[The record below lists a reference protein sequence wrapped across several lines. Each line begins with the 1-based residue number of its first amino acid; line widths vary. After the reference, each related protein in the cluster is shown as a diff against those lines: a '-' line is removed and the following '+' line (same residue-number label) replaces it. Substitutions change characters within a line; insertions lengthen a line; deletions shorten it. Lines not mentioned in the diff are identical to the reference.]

1 MLRKKCAIAL
11 SMVLMFSSLSYSPA
25 YAETRGTESIVN
37 QEVFT
42 TSTENADFQDSELLS
57 VGNDDLE
64 GNVLEGAE
72 ESSFENQGGQE
83 TEGRYDVYENKS
95 PTLDED
101 YEETVFDKTVS
112 IDGISINVYADRGV
126 FPKTAGLS
134 VKKVLKKADKE
145 KVEVAID
152 EKLKE
157 EEAGLDESIVF
168 DIKILDKDGQELQ
181 PDTSKG
187 EVKVNFES
195 LDLSALD
202 ENKELAVYHLEDADS
217 EAKKIEDIKLDAK
230 EASLEVS
237 AEHFSLYVIS
247 FINKNSRV
255 TKTIGLEVGNSA
267 KLIDMLDYMSYGV
280 RDAVSLNED
289 IVKVERNSNGDLLLT
304 ALKEGEAK
312 IRVRD
317 GVGSIYTYDIIIQA
331 AKIEGRIGRNV
342 GYAISGSGNNMTLTI
357 NGQGYSDF
365 FVTPPWS
372 TYKDNISR
380 VVIGE
385 GVEGIEAINA
395 FAYMENLQTV
405 LLPSSL
411 KSIGDSAFYNSNKL
425 GDVTIPSSVVVIGSQ
440 AFVKEQYTGRTNT
453 ITNRSNVKLYKEGE
467 VETGYEHYNDSYT
480 NVVQGNIVVH
490 KMDIKDFQIVDFNLG
505 NLKLVPSVNNLEYME
520 LQATYKKHETD
531 LTDTSPTYYLYRTI
545 IPNETVTEETFKS
558 STGNFNPDY
567 KIQVNRRSTDY
578 EYQEE
583 DGGYYIEKEIVYDN
597 SNGIGYWTGGTT
609 YYCYILGVIGD
620 ELNPKLSQIFRKEIT
635 VETSYPVVH
644 NEDNITWQLSADDT
658 YGNVNSATEYTLNI
672 SGTGAM
678 KDYNFRSNESPWNK
692 LIKAREGYNTYGR
705 GLMEKPV
712 NLTIGEGITKI
723 GAYSFKNMH
732 IKGDLVIPSTVT
744 EIADGAFHGTT
755 IEGNIVLPNGL
766 KKIGN
771 AAFSDMKYTGNM
783 NLPEGLEVIG
793 GEAFAGSSN
802 NGITDSIGNITIP
815 STVREIGL
823 RAFYKYSMGINGK
836 NTIVNNSNIK
846 LSERYANA
854 LYTNFQLDDSG
865 EEEIPKSNTTN
876 NGGSSGSGSSG
887 SGGGSGSGSSGSGGG
902 SGSGGSGSGGG
913 SGGGSGLGG
922 SGSGGGSSS
931 GGGGGSRGGGSGSGG
946 GGSRGGGSGS
956 GGGGGSRGGGSGSGG
971 GSATKGT
978 GNNKQ
983 NQQAPNTSTSFTW
996 VQDSRGW
1003 WLKNSDNSYPKST
1016 WKQVGSVWYY
1026 FDSDGYM
1033 TTGWI
1038 DIGGNW
1044 YFMEAQNA
1052 AALGS
1057 MRTGWIVWNGKWY
1070 YLSDS
1075 GVMLTNTKV
1084 GNYLLGAD
1092 GTWDGVSR

>member
-11 SMVLMFSSLSYSPA
+11 SIVLMFSSLSYSPA
-25 YAETRGTESIVN
+25 YAETSESESIVN

-42 TSTENADFQDSELLS
+42 TSTENTGEDKDFPDSELLS
-57 VGNDDLE
+57 VDKDDLE

-83 TEGRYDVYENKS
+83 TESRYDVYENKS
-95 PTLDED
+95 PTLNED
-101 YEETVFDKTVS
+101 YEEAVFDKTVS
-112 IDGISINVYADRGV
+112 IDGISVSVYADRGV
-126 FPKTAGLS
+126 FPKAAGLS

-157 EEAGLDESIVF
+157 EEADLDESIVF

-202 ENKELAVYHLEDADS
+202 ENKELAVYHLEDAGS

-230 EASLEVS
+230 EASLEVA

-247 FINKNSRV
+247 FINKNSKV
-255 TKTIGLEVGNSA
+255 TKTIALEVGNSA
-267 KLIDMLDYMSYGV
+267 KLIDMLDYMLYGV

-289 IVKVERNSNGDLLLT
+289 IVKVERNRNGDLLLT

-331 AKIEGRIGRNV
+331 AKIEGRIGKNV
-342 GYAISGSGNNMTLTI
+342 GYTISGSGNNMTLTI

-365 FVTPPWS
+365 FVSPPWS

-411 KSIGDSAFYNSNKL
+411 KSIGDSAFYHSNKL

-453 ITNRSNVKLYKEGE
+453 ITNRSNVKLYKESE
-467 VETGYEHYNDSYT
+467 VNAGYEHYNDSYT

-531 LTDTSPTYYLYRTI
+531 LTDTSPNYYLYRTTN
-545 IPNETVTEETFKS
+545 PYEVVTEETFKDG
-558 STGNFNPDY
+558 TGKFRVDY
-567 KIQVNRRSTDY
+567 KVNIQRRSIGY

-583 DGGYYIEKEIVYDN
+583 DAGYYIEKEIVYD
-597 SNGIGYWTGGTT
+597 SRYGIGYWIGGTT

-692 LIKAREGYNTYGR
+692 LIKAREGYYTSYTSSS
-705 GLMEKPV
+705 LMEKPV

-723 GAYSFKNMH
+723 GAYSFKDMH

-771 AAFSDMKYTGNM
+771 SAFSDMRYTGNM

-793 GEAFAGSSN
+793 GETFAGSSN

-865 EEEIPKSNTTN
+865 EEEIPKSNAPN
-876 NGGSSGSGSSG
+876 NGNSGSGSS
-887 SGGGSGSGSSGSGGG
+887 SSGGG
-902 SGSGGSGSGGG
+902 SGSGGS
-913 SGGGSGLGG
+913 
-922 SGSGGGSSS
+922 
-931 GGGGGSRGGGSGSGG
+931 
-946 GGSRGGGSGS
+946 GSGS

-971 GSATKGT
+971 GGGSRSGGGSAAKGA
-978 GNNKQ
+978 GNNNQ

-1003 WLKNSDNSYPKST
+1003 WLKNADNSYPKST

-1026 FDSDGYM
+1026 FNSDGYM

-1052 AALGS
+1052 DALGS

-1075 GVMLTNTKV
+1075 GVMLTNTKI